1 MQNEIKALKEQL
13 QSTLDLKNHYEAELN
28 KLGIFPAKVAKVP
41 FHPEASMKKLSNH
54 PVMSQEWMKD
64 QMQQIPESERIFKSR
79 KIPIPQEAF
88 TSSLPDKNNSF

>member
-1 MQNEIKALKEQL
+1 MVKSNFLIDVPFGGVTRMDCGGRSFA
-13 QSTLDLKNHYEAELN
+13 AV
-28 KLGIFPAKVAKVP
+28 KLGCFRS
-41 FHPEASMKKLSNH
+41 PEASMKKLSNH

-88 TSSLPDKNNSF
+88 TSSLPDKK